1 MVALG
6 RLATLVALLGSVYAV
21 VWGAGLVWA
30 KEVKPKAKPVRQ
42 KEKKRKNS
50 LGVEPPAPTAGFP
63 VLPQAVAQNVRLGLG
78 VAAAA
83 ATVATLALLGLLV
96 TSDFRVE
103 YVASYT
109 SKALPLVYKLSAF
122 WAGQAGSLLLW
133 LWLLTVYG
141 FLVSMSRR
149 DESLAVRAAVLLAAV
164 SVFFGLVTVA
174 VTPPFATLAEPP
186 ADGNG
191 LNPLLQNFG
200 MAVHPVTLY
209 LGYVGL
215 AVPFA
220 FALASLLAGRRTDE
234 WIRRSRL
241 WTLFSWLFLSIGILT
256 GAQWAYVELGWGG
269 YWGWDPVENASLL
282 PWLTATAYLHSV
294 MVQERRGSFRG
305 WNFFLASL
313 TFMLTVFGTFLT
325 RSGVLSS
332 VHAFPN
338 TGLGLWFLAFMGVC
352 LAAMFIA
359 LSQRPGV
366 LSDESATSEKDIRV
380 GILSREASILITN
393 FLFLASTF
401 AVFWG
406 TLFPLISKA
415 FGRGEV
421 AVDAG
426 FYNRANLPVWFLVM
440 VLLSICPILAW
451 KNTTGRDFLSR
462 FRWPL
467 AGAIL
472 AVAAGFAEG
481 IRGALTSAV
490 LAAAGLT
497 LGSVISEMA
506 RAIAARRRSTGESLL
521 TAAYGAATRDRRKFG
536 GLTVHLAVALIAIGI
551 SGAALGTADQTANL
565 AVGQS
570 MQVGGYEITYNDL
583 TMRDEPNQTVVVA
596 ALTVKQGGRVLG
608 TLQPRKAFFENYEE
622 PATEVAVMGSLARD
636 IYAILGGWSEDKS
649 ATLRIIIN
657 PLMAF
662 LWLGGYVLTAG
673 ALWAAWPPARRRAAG
688 LGIKGLDLATPAQAQ
703 ELMEASG
710 RAASAAAMAA
720 DQAIEA
726 AVGQLV
732 GEGKGR
738 GRTCPHCGARLMSP
752 GQRFCHQCGKELA

>member
-21 VWGAGLVWA
+21 VWGAGLAWA
-30 KEVKPKAKPVRQ
+30 KEVKPKPRPVRE
-42 KEKKRKNS
+42 KEKKRKNAPA
-50 LGVEPPAPTAGFP
+50 GAAPAPTAVSP
-63 VLPQAVAQNVRLGLG
+63 VLPRAVAQQVRLGLG

-83 ATVATLALLGLLV
+83 ATVAALALLGLLV
-96 TSDFRVE
+96 TGDFRVE
-103 YVASYT
+103 YVAAYT
-109 SKALPLVYKLSAF
+109 SRALPLVYKLSAF

-174 VTPPFATLAEPP
+174 VTPPFATLAQPP

-234 WIRRSRL
+234 WVRRSRL
-241 WTLFSWLFLSIGILT
+241 WTLFSWMFLSIGILT

-332 VHAFPN
+332 VHAFSDRGIG
-338 TGLGLWFLAFMGVC
+338 TWFLVFMGVC
-352 LAAMFIA
+352 VAAIFAA
-359 LSQRPGV
+359 LSQRQGV
-366 LSDESATSEKDIRV
+366 LTDDPPASEKDARV
-380 GILSREASILITN
+380 GILSRETAILVTN

-406 TLFPLISKA
+406 TLFPLISKT

-421 AVDAG
+421 VVDPG
-426 FYNRANLPVWFLVM
+426 FYNRANLPVWFLV
-440 VLLSICPILAW
+440 VALLSICPILAW
-451 KNTTGRDFLSR
+451 KNTAGQDFLSR
-462 FRWPL
+462 FRWPM

-472 AVAAGFAEG
+472 AVVVGFATG
-481 IRGALTSAV
+481 IRGAITSAV

-497 LGSVISEMA
+497 LGSVISEMV
-506 RAIAARRRSTGESLL
+506 RAVSARRRSTGEPLL
-521 TAAYGAATRDRRKFG
+521 AAAYGAATRDRRKFG
-536 GLTVHLAVALIAIGI
+536 GLTVHLAVACLAVGI
-551 SGAALGTADQTANL
+551 SGAAMGTADQTANL
-565 AVGQS
+565 TVGQS
-570 MQVGGYEITYNDL
+570 MQVGGYAITYNDL
-583 TMRDEPNQTVVVA
+583 TMREKPNRTIVVA
-596 ALTVKQGGRVLG
+596 DLTVKQGGRVLG
-608 TLQPRKAFFENYEE
+608 TLQPQKAFFKNYEE

-657 PLMAF
+657 PLIAF

-688 LGIKGLDLATPAQAQ
+688 LSVQGLDLAAPVQNQGLA
-703 ELMEASG
+703 EVSG
-710 RAASAAAMAA
+710 SAASAAAVAA

-732 GEGKGR
+732 GEGKGHQ
-738 GRTCPHCGARLMSP
+738 RTCPHCGARLLSS